1 MQFGQIHSQSVGGM
15 ADSYLVKPRHLKT
28 NTNLNFNSTKL
39 LCNFKNIFHQLRIRG
54 GGGGRVMTI
63 KDQISSAK
71 AEKKLRNRQESKD
84 SEPKTG
90 KQMRP
95 ISKDQMHQMR
105 IREGWPSNDDQRSNI
120 IRTS

>member
-1 MQFGQIHSQSVGGM
+1 
-15 ADSYLVKPRHLKT
+15 
-28 NTNLNFNSTKL
+28 
-39 LCNFKNIFHQLRIRG
+39 
-54 GGGGRVMTI
+54 MTI

-105 IREGWPSNDDQRSNI
+105 IREGWPSNDDQSGIAGGWQEELLHAHRPGI
-120 IRTS
+120 IKAPDN